1 MGTLASDI
9 SMNGGVLD
17 ADNSLTISGE
27 VTQAGNATI
36 DVASGKTLTFDNGTI
51 STENYQ
57 LTLEGAGTIAFP
69 DNASGVVLNHADW
82 FTQTPGHRNS
92 CRLQR

>member
-1 MGTLASDI
+1 MNTGGTVQLADNGTIAADI

-17 ADNSLTISGE
+17 ADESLTISGA

-36 DVASGKTLTFDNGTI
+36 DVASGKTVTFDNGTI

-57 LTLEGAGTIAFP
+57 LTIEGAGTIAF
-69 DNASGVVLNHADW
+69 
-82 FTQTPGHRNS
+82 S
-92 CRLQR
+92 C